1 MISRSELMHYRIQ
14 ALMRE
19 HTFAEDQMKYLGIR
33 NDGKHW
39 YLVGGEHEVSVDQ
52 FEDIEFLGMVDE
64 K

>member
-1 MISRSELMHYRIQ
+1 MKVPSKSELMHYQLQ

-19 HTFAEDQMKYLGIR
+19 NTFDEEQMKYLGLR
-33 NDGKHW
+33 DDGKHW

-52 FEDIEFLGMVDE
+52 FEEFEMIEEL